1 MELIAYVRLHDWY
14 HLDDRKCLIKILVIK
29 NSQEDF
35 QLADLQIDRI
45 EKRLLQ
51 LRASRV

>member
-1 MELIAYVRLHDWY
+1 MELIAYVRLHNRY
-14 HLDDRKCLIKILVIK
+14 YLDNRKRLVKILVMK

-51 LRASRV
+51 LRVSRV